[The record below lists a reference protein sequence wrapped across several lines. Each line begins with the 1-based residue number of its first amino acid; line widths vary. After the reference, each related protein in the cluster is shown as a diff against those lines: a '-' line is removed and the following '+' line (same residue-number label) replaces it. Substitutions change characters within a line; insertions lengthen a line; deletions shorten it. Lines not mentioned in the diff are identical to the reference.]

1 MEVVIFASD
10 LNIENEGGKMT
21 GGLDLPPKGGSH
33 TIFTGIF
40 RLKRRKPQELHVSQ
54 QSAMNNQQSTINNQ
68 QSTISNQQSAINN
81 EPLQHSS
88 FSIHHFQNLI
98 PNDILIVLGVV

>member
-68 QSTISNQQSAINN
+68 QSAINNQQSTMN
-81 EPLQHSS
+81 H
-88 FSIHHFQNLI
+88 FSIHHSAFTI
-98 PNDILIVLGVV
+98 FRI

>member
-68 QSTISNQQSAINN
+68 QSAINN

>member
-1 MEVVIFASD
+1 
-10 LNIENEGGKMT
+10 MT

-68 QSTISNQQSAINN
+68 QSAINN